1 MGSEVSSVGDCV
13 WREEDR
19 ERERERERAG
29 AMSWEKQKVNR
40 VQGAKILLNRK
51 PEKGD
56 ESYSTDSSGEIN
68 MDKDRD
74 SGIVQSML
82 DMLKEPLTKAWNSP
96 IAEALSFTGPCWASN
111 WRRALRMAISSS
123 KLQILWNK
131 GAKALPHAGF
141 ICRILER
148 QQQQKWADE
157 VIGLSKFKIQLL
169 ALISEARHL
178 RESER
183 NAREELD
190 LSKQRQRQIESE
202 YAKKLQELSAEL
214 ASRDESQ
221 RNLEAKVKYLEHEN
235 ALLESRERE
244 LEETVKGLLQ
254 SRDSFISVYEDSTYT
269 LRCAIETRDK
279 RLAVLSEK
287 IQAHL
292 LLFDSIEKETAAVQ
306 QVLDRVQELVNEKE
320 YVVIG
325 LKAKTDKISSFEK
338 DFGEK
343 ICVLE
348 RKLCDYQH
356 EIRRRNAIIVDLKEH
371 LEVQKDKDELSP
383 GEEDQ
388 EACRMVN
395 REENGNLENIFQERG
410 EDIAKQSPVGCATEN
425 AVVISKEQHTI
436 EDESSCK
443 RTRVS
448 PCLFKPPDNHS
459 PRREC

>member
-1 MGSEVSSVGDCV
+1 MGGRSDRPLKIQDPATRPNIRSSASQ
-13 WREEDR
+13 R
-19 ERERERERAG
+19 ERTKRQRGARSLKAG
-29 AMSWEKQKVNR
+29 TNSFPIRNLSNPNF
-40 VQGAKILLNRK
+40 I
-51 PEKGD
+51 
-56 ESYSTDSSGEIN
+56 
-68 MDKDRD
+68 
-74 SGIVQSML
+74 
-82 DMLKEPLTKAWNSP
+82 EPLP
-96 IAEALSFTGPCWASN
+96 ISLAS
-111 WRRALRMAISSS
+111 IS
-123 KLQILWNK
+123 
-131 GAKALPHAGF
+131 
-141 ICRILER
+141 
-148 QQQQKWADE
+148 
-157 VIGLSKFKIQLL
+157 KI
-169 ALISEARHL
+169 S
-178 RESER
+178 
-183 NAREELD
+183 
-190 LSKQRQRQIESE
+190 QRQRQIESE

-371 LEVQKDKDELSP
+371 LEVQKANCHFQPQIEELQKALSAKEEAIQTLTSEKEALHLELQNLEISLQKIQDVVTNTNMEDKDELSP